1 MSVHII
7 DHPLAQDKLTRLRN
21 KKTTPGD
28 FRRLVM
34 ELSQILILE
43 ATRNI
48 KLKDVEIETPFAK
61 TVGKKLAEHVTLAP
75 IMRAGLAM
83 VEGGLQ
89 LLPAASVGHIGIYRD
104 KMVRNTVEYYFR
116 LPPDVKKT
124 RVLVLDTLLATG
136 DTVCAA
142 VSRLKEYDVKHID
155 ILCLLAAKVGVE
167 KVLAVHPGMRIF
179 TLSVEPELN
188 DQGYILPGIGDAGDR
203 IYGTVELE

>member
-21 KKTTPGD
+21 KKTLPGD

-61 TVGKKLAEHVTLAP
+61 TIGKKLAEHVTLAP

-89 LLPAASVGHIGIYRD
+89 LLPTASVGHIGIYRD

-116 LPPDVKKT
+116 LPPEVKKT
-124 RVLVLDTLLATG
+124 RVLLLDTLLATG
-136 DTVCAA
+136 DTVSAA
-142 VSRLKEYDVKHID
+142 ISRLKEYDVKHID
-155 ILCLLAAKVGVE
+155 VLCLLASKAGIDKVM
-167 KVLAVHPGMRIF
+167 ATHPHVRIY

-188 DQGYILPGIGDAGDR
+188 DQDYILPGIGDAGDR
-203 IYGTVELE
+203 IYGTVDME